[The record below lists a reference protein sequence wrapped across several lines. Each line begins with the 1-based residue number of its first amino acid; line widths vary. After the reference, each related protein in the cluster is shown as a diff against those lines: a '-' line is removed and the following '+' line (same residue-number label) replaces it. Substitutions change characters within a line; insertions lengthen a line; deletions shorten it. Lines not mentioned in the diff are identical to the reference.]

1 VTGEAREL
9 LRAVLATLD
18 GESWGPTFDRVV
30 RALESSGSDLVD
42 PLAAAGM
49 GDDTAW
55 RMLLAEAGEGDGI
68 VLLDL
73 AAALAARRAGTVAAG

>member
-1 VTGEAREL
+1 
-9 LRAVLATLD
+9 
-18 GESWGPTFDRVV
+18 
-30 RALESSGSDLVD
+30 
-42 PLAAAGM
+42 M